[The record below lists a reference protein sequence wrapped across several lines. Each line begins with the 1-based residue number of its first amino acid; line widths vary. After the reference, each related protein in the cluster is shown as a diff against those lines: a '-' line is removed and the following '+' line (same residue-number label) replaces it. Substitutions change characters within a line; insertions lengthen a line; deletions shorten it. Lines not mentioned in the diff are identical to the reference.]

1 MTQVAPPSRKYMAN
15 ETNNETAAN
24 NTAGDTNTTADI
36 LATVEESGL
45 LEEPMVL
52 ALLACVGAL
61 VAFVCYTN
69 PAIKAAV
76 MPILNK
82 YLKKYDAQIDALLEK
97 NLTKAQQVAYDKLD
111 GTLKAQVKDDLLRN
125 VVLTAWD
132 EKDDELKSLVKGK
145 VKSALDNTK

>member
-1 MTQVAPPSRKYMAN
+1 MAN
-15 ETNNETAAN
+15 ETNNQTAAN
-24 NTAGDTNTTADI
+24 DTAGDTNMTADI
-36 LATVEESGL
+36 IATVEESGL

-69 PAIKAAV
+69 PTLKAAV
-76 MPILNK
+76 MPLLNK
-82 YLKKYDAQIDALLEK
+82 YLKKYDAQIEALLEE
-97 NLTKAQQVAYDKLD
+97 NLTKAQQKAYEKLD
-111 GTLKAQVKDDLLRN
+111 ETLQAQVKDELLRN

-145 VKSALDNTK
+145 VKTALDNTK

>member
-1 MTQVAPPSRKYMAN
+1 MAPTSRKNMAN

-24 NTAGDTNTTADI
+24 NTAGDTNMTADI

-52 ALLACVGAL
+52 ALLGCVAAL

-69 PAIKAAV
+69 PAVKAAV
-76 MPILNK
+76 MPLLNK

-111 GTLKAQVKDDLLRN
+111 ETLKAQVKDDLLRN

>member
-1 MTQVAPPSRKYMAN
+1 MAN

-111 GTLKAQVKDDLLRN
+111 ETLKAQVKDDLLRN

>member
-1 MTQVAPPSRKYMAN
+1 MN
-15 ETNNETAAN
+15 ETNNNTATN
-24 NTAGDTNTTADI
+24 NTVDDTNTTADI
-36 LATVEESGL
+36 IATVEESGL

-52 ALLACVGAL
+52 ALLACVAAL

-82 YLKKYDAQIDALLEK
+82 YLKKYDTQIDALLES
-97 NLTKAQQVAYDKLD
+97 NLTKAQKVAYEKLD
-111 GTLKAQVKDDLLRN
+111 ETLKAQVKDDLLRN
-125 VVLTAWD
+125 VILTAWD
-132 EKDDELKSLVKGK
+132 EKDDQLKTLVKGK

>member
-1 MTQVAPPSRKYMAN
+1 MN

-24 NTAGDTNTTADI
+24 NTVEDTNATADI

-52 ALLACVGAL
+52 ALVGCVAAL

-69 PAIKAAV
+69 PAIKAAL

-82 YLKKYDAQIDALLEK
+82 YLKKYDAQIEALLEE
-97 NLTKAQQVAYDKLD
+97 NLTKAQKVAYEKLD
-111 GTLKAQVKDDLLRN
+111 ETLQAQVKDDLLRN
-125 VVLTAWD
+125 VILTAWD
-132 EKDDELKSLVKGK
+132 EKDDQLKTLVKGK
-145 VKSALDNTK
+145 VKGALENTK

>member
-1 MTQVAPPSRKYMAN
+1 MTN
-15 ETNNETAAN
+15 ETSNQTATN
-24 NTAGDTNTTADI
+24 NTADNNTADDGNM
-36 LATVEESGL
+36 TDDL

-69 PAIKAAV
+69 PTLKAAV
-76 MPILNK
+76 MPLLNK
-82 YLKKYDAQIDALLEK
+82 YLKKYDAQIEALLEE
-97 NLTKAQQVAYDKLD
+97 NLTKAQQKAYEKLD
-111 GTLKAQVKDDLLRN
+111 ETLQAQVKDELLRN

-145 VKSALDNTK
+145 VKTALDNTK

>member
-1 MTQVAPPSRKYMAN
+1 MN
-15 ETNNETAAN
+15 ETTNETAAN
-24 NTAGDTNTTADI
+24 NTADDTNTTVDI
-36 LATVEESGL
+36 VAAVEESGL

-82 YLKKYDAQIDALLEK
+82 YLKKYDAQINALLEE
-97 NLTKAQQVAYDKLD
+97 NLTKAQKVAYEKLD
-111 GTLKAQVKDDLLRN
+111 ETLQAQVKDELLRN

-145 VKSALDNTK
+145 VKDALANTK

>member
-1 MTQVAPPSRKYMAN
+1 MN
-15 ETNNETAAN
+15 ETNNNTAAN
-24 NTAGDTNTTADI
+24 NTVDDTNTTADI
-36 LATVEESGL
+36 IATVEESGL

-52 ALLACVGAL
+52 ALLACVAAL

-82 YLKKYDAQIDALLEK
+82 YLKKYDTQIDALLES
-97 NLTKAQQVAYDKLD
+97 NLTKAQKVAYEKLD
-111 GTLKAQVKDDLLRN
+111 ETLKAQVKDDLLRN
-125 VVLTAWD
+125 VILTAWD
-132 EKDDELKSLVKGK
+132 EKDDQLKTLVKGK

>member
-1 MTQVAPPSRKYMAN
+1 MAPTSRKYMAN
-15 ETNNETAAN
+15 ETNNETAN
-24 NTAGDTNTTADI
+24 NMTLDVVSA
-36 LATVEESGL
+36 VEESGL

-52 ALLACVGAL
+52 GLLAAVAAL

-69 PAIKAAV
+69 PAIKAMV

-82 YLKKYDAQIDALLEK
+82 YLKKYDTQIQALLEE

-111 GTLKAQVKDDLLRN
+111 ETLKAQVKDELLRK

-145 VKSALDNTK
+145 VKTALDNTK

>member
-1 MTQVAPPSRKYMAN
+1 MAN

-24 NTAGDTNTTADI
+24 ETTGDTNTTVDL

-52 ALLACVGAL
+52 ALLACVAAL

-69 PAIKAAV
+69 PALKAMV

-82 YLKKYDAQIDALLEK
+82 YLKRYDAQIEALLNK
-97 NLTKAQQVAYDKLD
+97 NLTKAQQVVYDKLD
-111 GTLKAQVKDDLLRN
+111 ETLKAQVKDELLRK
-125 VVLTAWD
+125 VILTAWD
-132 EKDDELKSLVKGK
+132 EKDDELKVLVKGK
-145 VKSALDNTK
+145 VKTALANTK

>member
-1 MTQVAPPSRKYMAN
+1 MAN
-15 ETNNETAAN
+15 ETTNETA
-24 NTAGDTNTTADI
+24 TNMTLDVVSA
-36 LATVEESGL
+36 VEESGL

-69 PAIKAAV
+69 PTLKAAV
-76 MPILNK
+76 MPLLNK
-82 YLKKYDAQIDALLEK
+82 YLKKYDAQIEALLEE
-97 NLTKAQQVAYDKLD
+97 NLTKAQQKAYEKLD
-111 GTLKAQVKDDLLRN
+111 ETLQAQVKDELLRN

-145 VKSALDNTK
+145 VKTALDNTK

>member
-1 MTQVAPPSRKYMAN
+1 MN
-15 ETNNETAAN
+15 ETNNNTAAN
-24 NTAGDTNTTADI
+24 NTVDDTNTTADI
-36 LATVEESGL
+36 IATVEESGL

-52 ALLACVGAL
+52 ALLACVAAL

-82 YLKKYDAQIDALLEK
+82 YLKKYDTQIDALLES
-97 NLTKAQQVAYDKLD
+97 NLTKAQKVAYEKLD
-111 GTLKAQVKDDLLRN
+111 ETLKAQVKDDLLRN

-132 EKDDELKSLVKGK
+132 EKDDELKGLVKGK
-145 VKSALDNTK
+145 IKTALDGTK